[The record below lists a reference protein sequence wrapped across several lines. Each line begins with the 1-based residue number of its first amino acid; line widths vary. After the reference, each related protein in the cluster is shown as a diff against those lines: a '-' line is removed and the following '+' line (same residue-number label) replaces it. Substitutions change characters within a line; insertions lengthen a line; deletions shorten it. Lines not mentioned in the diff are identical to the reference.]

1 VVVRDDEDPVTDPG
15 PPGCSHK
22 RLLAR
27 ERVPALPLDGQ
38 VGELIDPEERR
49 TRNMLVEIGVA
60 AGLDTFERV
69 AAVDELVT
77 DQ

>member
-1 VVVRDDEDPVTDPG
+1 VVVRDDEDSVADPG
-15 PPGCSHK
+15 PPGCGHK

-38 VGELIDPEERR
+38 VGERVDPEERR
-49 TRNMLVEIGVA
+49 TRNMLVEIRLA
-60 AGLDTFERV
+60 AGLDAVQRV
-69 AAVDELVT
+69 AAVDEPIL

>member
-1 VVVRDDEDPVTDPG
+1 
-15 PPGCSHK
+15 
-22 RLLAR
+22 
-27 ERVPALPLDGQ
+27 VPALPLDGQ

-60 AGLDTFERV
+60 AGLDPLERV